1 MAYDD
6 VTPAEASQINT
17 MNVASQRAGLGT
29 VIDEMQ
35 AIGISNSGSI
45 VANAADILTL
55 EGLAVISGS
64 YTATLADAD
73 GSAIEILTGTTGIAG
88 YIVQVYQTGS
98 TMTAHVENSAGG
110 SNLTITPT
118 TTGSWSAIDAGDVVS
133 WIVF

>member
-6 VTPAEASQINT
+6 ITPAEASQIDG

-29 VIDEMQ
+29 QIDEMQ
-35 AIGISNSGSI
+35 AISLANSASI
-45 VANAADILTL
+45 IVL
-55 EGLAVISGS
+55 EAEYTSGS

-73 GSAIEILTGTTGIAG
+73 GSSIEILTGTTGIAG
-88 YIVQVYQTGS
+88 FIVQVYQTGS
-98 TMTAHVENSAGG
+98 TMTSHVANSAGG
-110 SNLTITPT
+110 SNLTVTPT